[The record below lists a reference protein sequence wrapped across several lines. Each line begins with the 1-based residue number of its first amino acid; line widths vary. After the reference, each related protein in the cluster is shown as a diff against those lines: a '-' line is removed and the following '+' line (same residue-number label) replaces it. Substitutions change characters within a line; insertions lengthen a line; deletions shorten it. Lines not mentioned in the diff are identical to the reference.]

1 MKLPITLVLVEE
13 NAHPNLEAQVRAWF
27 ARLEARAA
35 GDELLFVDNSGHAD
49 LARSVREW
57 IQPPQT
63 FEGARAELRAV
74 ARPTRIPSAAAQL
87 AAVQAASHRHV
98 LLAEVGAELAPQG
111 IEALLSSF
119 EAGVAVVAP
128 QYSSATRYTAHWQ
141 SAEWCL
147 QPAQP
152 EQAAI
157 SHLASLYLR
166 EAFLAVG
173 GFDPLFT
180 GAGLAAVELQ
190 GRLEAAGW
198 RVKLAPSTRVEAP
211 ASAAANALVWRE
223 RERYLLTWK
232 RLETPEQWRAHID
245 LLETRA
251 LEGRERASAELLG
264 LALALEDQAALFSR
278 G

>member
-13 NAHPNLEAQVRAWF
+13 NAHPQLEARIRAWF

-35 GDELLFVDNSGHAD
+35 GDELLFVDNSGRAE
-49 LARSVREW
+49 LARSVEKW

-74 ARPTRIPSAAAQL
+74 ARPTRISNAAAQL

-98 LLAEVGAELAPQG
+98 LLAELAAELAPQG
-111 IEALLSSF
+111 IEALLACF
-119 EAGVAVVAP
+119 EEGVAVAAP

-141 SAEWCL
+141 SAEYCL
-147 QPAQP
+147 EPAAP
-152 EQAAI
+152 DAAAI
-157 SHLASLYLR
+157 SHLASLYSR

-173 GFDPLFT
+173 GFDPLFS
-180 GAGLAAVELQ
+180 GAALAALELQ

-198 RVKLAPSTRVEAP
+198 RVKLAHGTRVEAP
-211 ASAAANALVWRE
+211 ASSATDALVWRE

-232 RLETPEQWRAHID
+232 RMQTPEQWRAHID

-251 LEGRERASAELLG
+251 LAGRERASAELLG
-264 LALALEDQAALFSR
+264 LALALEDQAALLSR